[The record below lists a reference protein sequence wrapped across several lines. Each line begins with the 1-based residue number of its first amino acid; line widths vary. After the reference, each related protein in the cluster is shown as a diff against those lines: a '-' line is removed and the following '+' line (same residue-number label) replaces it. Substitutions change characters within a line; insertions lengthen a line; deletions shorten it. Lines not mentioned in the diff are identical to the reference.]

1 VPDDLLRHLISPAPL
16 PWTPILLA
24 SFLVIALSGWY
35 AAVLLWTRSSE
46 HQHIPRVVQR
56 LHAALI
62 RRRFAGSVRRIAER
76 HRTGELEGG
85 AAGAALSS
93 TLRDFLQA
101 ATGARAQYMQLDEL
115 AKGELPQ
122 AAPLLARI
130 NDARFN
136 KTSTEDVG
144 ELSGA
149 AEELILSWT

>member
-1 VPDDLLRHLISPAPL
+1 MYKR
-16 PWTPILLA
+16 
-24 SFLVIALSGWY
+24 
-35 AAVLLWTRSSE
+35 
-46 HQHIPRVVQR
+46 Q
-56 LHAALI
+56 
-62 RRRFAGSVRRIAER
+62 
-76 HRTGELEGG
+76 

-122 AAPLLARI
+122 AVPLLARI

-144 ELSGA
+144 ELSFA
-149 AEELILSWT
+149 AEELILSWI